1 MMRVDSH
8 QHFWRYT
15 PQDYPWI
22 SAEMGVLKQDLLP
35 DMLQPTLQR
44 HDMQSAILVQARS
57 SAAETRWLLEIA
69 EQTDFVRAVT
79 GWLELS
85 SPELQKDL
93 EAISHPL
100 LRGFRHQVQDAL
112 SPAQWLAD
120 TAVNRGLRQLQ
131 QQEYVYEI
139 LVTHRH
145 LSEAVEFAGRH
156 DSYFLVLD
164 HCGKPDLSLGAA
176 HWKRQIAPLA
186 ALKHVSCKISGL
198 LTEPRPAGMS
208 SRDLLPYFD
217 AALEIFGSE
226 RLMFGSDWPV
236 CLLAGADE
244 NPWDFSE
251 RATAALSADEQA
263 AIYGNTACTV
273 YRLQETRYES
283 ASAK

>member
-100 LRGFRHQVQDAL
+100 LRGFRHQVQDEL

-263 AIYGNTACTV
+263 AIYGNTARTV
-273 YRLQETRYES
+273 YRLQETSYES